1 MKILAVIRTSTER
14 QETESQKK
22 ELSDYIKTLGFVE
35 EDIEYME
42 VAGASARKLNKKY
55 IQMLEDIKRTLLE
68 KHITSCAFWH
78 LNRLGRVESKILEM
92 KEFFIKNHIQVYV
105 KNPALTLLNE
115 DGTVNAGAEIAFSV
129 FAVMVKQET
138 EEQFRKTH
146 RGKTRNAQNKRF
158 NGGKCV
164 HFGYRV
170 DENNYIVPNEEE
182 VKVVKLIYDEYST
195 GKYSAYTLAVELNKR
210 GIRHRGKTIT
220 ANFINRMLE
229 STAFIGYTDS
239 ISNCPGDRNR
249 VTHREYTPV
258 ISEELFN
265 KCKEIRQNNIIGT
278 ATKETV
284 NNALCTKLIKCTECG
299 SNFINNGGRYVCYR
313 HKMNKRFSV
322 KCHNSVT
329 IRQELLD
336 ELVWYYAVSQ
346 HLRQIRRPHSEV
358 VEQYKTEKEIVEQ
371 KITECKK
378 KLDGLEDKKNRATG
392 LYIEGEITKK
402 QLNKIKD
409 KIISDRTQFD
419 NELVEYNEELV
430 RLDKNIYN
438 IQHPDL
444 TTDLNYIKALLK
456 MESSKMKD
464 MVFRFVN
471 KITLKNVNIKGEKA
485 VEINIY
491 GVDGE
496 VVKYLYFY
504 YRNRNKKINRLKCVC
519 EVVDDEIEN
528 M

>member
-22 ELSDYIKTLGFVE
+22 ELSDYIKTLGYTD
-35 EDIEYME
+35 EDIEYLE
-42 VAGASARKLNKKY
+42 VSGASARKLNKKY
-55 IQMLEDIKRTLLE
+55 IQMLDDIKRTLLE

-92 KEFFIKNHIQVYV
+92 KEFFIKHHIQVYV
-105 KNPALTLLNE
+105 KNPALTLLNS

-138 EEQFRKTH
+138 EEQFSKMH
-146 RGKTRNAQNKRF
+146 RGKTRNAQNKKF
-158 NGGKCV
+158 NGGKSV

-170 DENNYIVPNEEE
+170 DENNYIVPYQDE
-182 VKVVKLIYDEYST
+182 VKVVKLIFDEYAT
-195 GKYSAYTLAVELNKR
+195 GKYSAYTLAEELNQR

-239 ISNCPGDRNR
+239 KSHCSSDDNHR

-258 ISEELFN
+258 ISEELFD
-265 KCKEIRQNNIIGT
+265 KCKKIRQNNIIGT

-284 NNALCTKLIKCTECG
+284 NNAICTKLIKCSICG
-299 SNFINNGGRYVCYR
+299 SNYMNNGGRYVCYH
-313 HKMNKRFSV
+313 HKMNNRFAE
-322 KCHNSVT
+322 KCNNSVT
-329 IRQELLD
+329 IRQEIIDQLS
-336 ELVWYYAVSQ
+336 WYVAISK
-346 HLRQIRRPHSEV
+346 HIRQIKRPDNEV
-358 VEQYKTEKEIVEQ
+358 VEKYKSEKEIVEQ

-378 KLDGLEDKKNRATG
+378 KLDGLEAKKNRATG
-392 LYIEGEITKK
+392 LYVEGEITKK

-409 KIISDRTQFD
+409 KINSDRTQFD
-419 NELVEYNEELV
+419 NELVDYNEELV
-430 RLDKNIYN
+430 RIDKNIYN

-444 TTDLNYIKALLK
+444 TTEMNYVKALLK
-456 MESSKMKD
+456 MESSKMRD

-491 GVDGE
+491 CSDGE
-496 VVKYLYFY
+496 VVKYNYFY
-504 YRNRNKKINRLKCVC
+504 YRNRNKKINRLSCVC
-519 EVVDDEIEN
+519 GVDDDEIEK
-528 M
+528 